1 MTTRARIT
9 FGIGAVMIAL
19 GIFIALRPFWAGAQP
34 LSASRW
40 LDMGFAAFFLLRGSM
55 NISTARR
62 QARAATPHDRSDVR

>member
-9 FGIGAVMIAL
+9 FTIGSVMIAL
-19 GIFIALRPFWAGAQP
+19 GLFIALRPLWVGPQP

-40 LDMGFAAFFLLRGSM
+40 LDMAFAAFFLLRGWM

-62 QARAATPHDRSDVR
+62 QARALPDSREPDVR